1 MRFTDH
7 LPIDGII
14 PSLWARD
21 RGGVLHELSQ
31 TLARHTQAPA
41 ARIEQLLAGRERIC
55 STAIG
60 QGVAIP
66 HCRVEGLRRAA
77 VCVAVHPVG
86 VDFGARDGRPVHLLV
101 SLVSPEYAAGPHLR
115 LLARI
120 AALLRDPRLR
130 QALLEAPSAPVL
142 RSLLV
147 RAETNYVL
155 AQQSRHEPHAA
166 SHA

>member
-7 LPIDGII
+7 LPVDGII
-14 PSLWARD
+14 PSLWARE
-21 RGGVLHELSQ
+21 RGGVLHELAQ
-31 TLARHTQAPA
+31 RLAHHTQAPA
-41 ARIEQLLAGRERIC
+41 GRIEQLLAGRERIC